1 MPHKEFYELNI
12 WKSGYTLLMAV
23 YDCTEAFPHKERFA
37 LVDQLCRSANSI
49 IANIAESSGR
59 YSYADKVR
67 VLYIARGEI
76 SETRSHLSVA
86 LGRTYISKKTF
97 SDLNEGYKQLIKEL
111 NLYINTLSK
120 YK

>member
-1 MPHKEFYELNI
+1 MSHKEFYELSI
-12 WKSGYTLLMAV
+12 WKNGYTLLMSV
-23 YDCTEAFPHKERFA
+23 YDCIEVFPYKERFA
-37 LVDQLCRSANSI
+37 LADQLCRSANSI

-67 VLYIARGEI
+67 VLYISRGEI

-86 LGRTYISKKTF
+86 LGRKYISKETF
-97 SDLNEGYKQLIKEL
+97 SKLNDVYKQLIKEL